1 MSTEIRK
8 EVCCPD
14 CGAKTTARMW
24 SGINAEV
31 NPNLRLSVLDES
43 LFDWRCPQCGYEAM
57 LAYPCLYHD
66 KGRRFM
72 IYILPGKP
80 DPAKAAGIGAQFPQ
94 LRGVRKRV
102 TGSLATLKEKIL
114 LFEDGLDDRAAEL
127 VKLLLA
133 MVLERGKGKRVEQGF
148 YCSSDGA
155 ADRIGFSFFVEG
167 EEEPVR
173 RMTSFAAYRQA
184 LSIVQNLLPPDG
196 EEFLVVNEKYARD
209 LLYRYRHGGEPPQ
222 EEQPDTAGNT
232 AEPAAEAAEPS
243 GKAPET
249 NEETAQA
256 SGNPAEPA
264 ETAPHAG
271 GEAEKA
277 AENAAAAR
285 QEAPPAPDGAP
296 ETAAQTGAQAQ
307 DAEKEPS
314 AAPEADGTEESGGE
328 PSPEPQAEH
337 ADENRDEAA
346 AKAQDAPKTEMGE

>member
-148 YCSSDGA
+148 YCSSDEA

-264 ETAPHAG
+264 ETAP
-271 GEAEKA
+271 
-277 AENAAAAR
+277 
-285 QEAPPAPDGAP
+285 
-296 ETAAQTGAQAQ
+296 QTGAQAQ

-314 AAPEADGTEESGGE
+314 AAPEAGGTKESGGE
-328 PSPEPQAEH
+328 PSPEPHAEH

>member
-148 YCSSDGA
+148 YCSSDEA

-222 EEQPDTAGNT
+222 EEQPDTAGN
-232 AEPAAEAAEPS
+232 
-243 GKAPET
+243 
-249 NEETAQA
+249 
-256 SGNPAEPA
+256 PAEPA

-285 QEAPPAPDGAP
+285 QEAPPVPDGTP

-314 AAPEADGTEESGGE
+314 AAPEAGVTEESGGE

>member
-148 YCSSDGA
+148 YCSSDEA

-209 LLYRYRHGGEPPQ
+209 LLYRFRHGGEPPQ

-264 ETAPHAG
+264 ETAP
-271 GEAEKA
+271 
-277 AENAAAAR
+277 
-285 QEAPPAPDGAP
+285 
-296 ETAAQTGAQAQ
+296 QTGAQAQ

-314 AAPEADGTEESGGE
+314 AAPEAGGTKESGGE
-328 PSPEPQAEH
+328 PSPEPHAEH

>member
-14 CGAKTTARMW
+14 CGTKTTARMW

-148 YCSSDGA
+148 YCSSDEA

-222 EEQPDTAGNT
+222 KEQPDTAGNT
-232 AEPAAEAAEPS
+232 AEPAAAAAEPS
-243 GKAPET
+243 GKTPET

-264 ETAPHAG
+264 ETAP
-271 GEAEKA
+271 
-277 AENAAAAR
+277 
-285 QEAPPAPDGAP
+285 
-296 ETAAQTGAQAQ
+296 QTGAQAQ

-314 AAPEADGTEESGGE
+314 AAPEAGVTEESGGE

>member
-148 YCSSDGA
+148 YCSSDEA

-222 EEQPDTAGNT
+222 KEQPDTAGNT
-232 AEPAAEAAEPS
+232 AEPAAAAAEPS
-243 GKAPET
+243 GKTPET

-264 ETAPHAG
+264 ETA
-271 GEAEKA
+271 
-277 AENAAAAR
+277 
-285 QEAPPAPDGAP
+285 
-296 ETAAQTGAQAQ
+296 AQTGAQAQ
-307 DAEKEPS
+307 DAEKEPC
-314 AAPEADGTEESGGE
+314 AAPEAGVTEESGGE

>member
-1 MSTEIRK
+1 
-8 EVCCPD
+8 
-14 CGAKTTARMW
+14 MW

-43 LFDWRCPQCGYEAM
+43 LFDWHCPRCGYEAM

-72 IYILPGKP
+72 IYILPGEP
-80 DPAKAAGIGAQFPQ
+80 DAGKAAGIAAQFPQ

-133 MVLERGKGKRVEQGF
+133 MVLERGKGKHVEQGF
-148 YCSSDGA
+148 YCSSDEA

-222 EEQPDTAGNT
+222 KEQPDTAGST
-232 AEPAAEAAEPS
+232 AEPAAAAAEPS

-264 ETAPHAG
+264 ETAP
-271 GEAEKA
+271 
-277 AENAAAAR
+277 
-285 QEAPPAPDGAP
+285 
-296 ETAAQTGAQAQ
+296 QTGAQAQ
-307 DAEKEPS
+307 DAEIGR
-314 AAPEADGTEESGGE
+314 A
-328 PSPEPQAEH
+328 H
-337 ADENRDEAA
+337 V
-346 AKAQDAPKTEMGE
+346 

>member
-14 CGAKTTARMW
+14 CGTKTTARMW

-80 DPAKAAGIGAQFPQ
+80 NPAKAAGIGAQFPQ

-133 MVLERGKGKRVEQGF
+133 MVLERGKGKHVEQGF
-148 YCSSDGA
+148 YCSSDEA

-232 AEPAAEAAEPS
+232 AEPAAAAAEPS
-243 GKAPET
+243 GKTPET

-264 ETAPHAG
+264 ETAP
-271 GEAEKA
+271 
-277 AENAAAAR
+277 
-285 QEAPPAPDGAP
+285 
-296 ETAAQTGAQAQ
+296 QTGAQAQ

>member
-80 DPAKAAGIGAQFPQ
+80 NPAKAAGIGAQFPQ

-148 YCSSDGA
+148 YCSSDEA

-222 EEQPDTAGNT
+222 KEQPDTAGNT

-243 GKAPET
+243 GKTPET

-264 ETAPHAG
+264 
-271 GEAEKA
+271 
-277 AENAAAAR
+277 
-285 QEAPPAPDGAP
+285 

-314 AAPEADGTEESGGE
+314 AAPEAGGTKESGGE
-328 PSPEPQAEH
+328 PSPEPHAEH

>member
-1 MSTEIRK
+1 M
-8 EVCCPD
+8 
-14 CGAKTTARMW
+14 
-24 SGINAEV
+24 
-31 NPNLRLSVLDES
+31 
-43 LFDWRCPQCGYEAM
+43 
-57 LAYPCLYHD
+57 
-66 KGRRFM
+66 
-72 IYILPGKP
+72 
-80 DPAKAAGIGAQFPQ
+80 
-94 LRGVRKRV
+94 
-102 TGSLATLKEKIL
+102 
-114 LFEDGLDDRAAEL
+114 
-127 VKLLLA
+127 
-133 MVLERGKGKRVEQGF
+133 
-148 YCSSDGA
+148 
-155 ADRIGFSFFVEG
+155 
-167 EEEPVR
+167 R

-243 GKAPET
+243 GKTPET

-264 ETAPHAG
+264 ETAP
-271 GEAEKA
+271 
-277 AENAAAAR
+277 
-285 QEAPPAPDGAP
+285 
-296 ETAAQTGAQAQ
+296 QTGAQAQ

-314 AAPEADGTEESGGE
+314 AAPEAGGTKESGGE

>member
-148 YCSSDGA
+148 YCSSDEA

-232 AEPAAEAAEPS
+232 AEPAAAAAEPS

-256 SGNPAEPA
+256 IGNPAEPA
-264 ETAPHAG
+264 
-271 GEAEKA
+271 
-277 AENAAAAR
+277 
-285 QEAPPAPDGAP
+285 

-314 AAPEADGTEESGGE
+314 AAPEADGTKESGGE

>member
-80 DPAKAAGIGAQFPQ
+80 DSAKAAGIGAQFPQ

-148 YCSSDGA
+148 YCSSDEA

-264 ETAPHAG
+264 ETA
-271 GEAEKA
+271 
-277 AENAAAAR
+277 
-285 QEAPPAPDGAP
+285 
-296 ETAAQTGAQAQ
+296 AQTGAQAQ

-314 AAPEADGTEESGGE
+314 AAPEAGVTEESGGE

-337 ADENRDEAA
+337 ADENRNEAA

>member
-148 YCSSDGA
+148 YCSSDEA

-264 ETAPHAG
+264 ETA
-271 GEAEKA
+271 
-277 AENAAAAR
+277 
-285 QEAPPAPDGAP
+285 
-296 ETAAQTGAQAQ
+296 AQTGAQAQ

>member
-102 TGSLATLKEKIL
+102 TGSLAILKEKIL

-148 YCSSDGA
+148 YCSSDEA

-222 EEQPDTAGNT
+222 KEQPDTAGNT
-232 AEPAAEAAEPS
+232 AEPAAAAAEPS
-243 GKAPET
+243 GKTPET

-264 ETAPHAG
+264 ETAP
-271 GEAEKA
+271 
-277 AENAAAAR
+277 
-285 QEAPPAPDGAP
+285 
-296 ETAAQTGAQAQ
+296 QTGAQAQ

>member
-80 DPAKAAGIGAQFPQ
+80 DSAKAAGIGAQFPQ

-148 YCSSDGA
+148 YCSSDEA

-232 AEPAAEAAEPS
+232 AEPAAAAAEPS

-264 ETAPHAG
+264 ETA
-271 GEAEKA
+271 
-277 AENAAAAR
+277 
-285 QEAPPAPDGAP
+285 
-296 ETAAQTGAQAQ
+296 AQTGAQAQ

-314 AAPEADGTEESGGE
+314 AAPEAGVTEESGGE

-337 ADENRDEAA
+337 ADENRNEAA

>member
-148 YCSSDGA
+148 YCSSDEA

-222 EEQPDTAGNT
+222 EEQPDTAGST
-232 AEPAAEAAEPS
+232 AEPAAAAAEPS

-264 ETAPHAG
+264 DT
-271 GEAEKA
+271 
-277 AENAAAAR
+277 AR

-314 AAPEADGTEESGGE
+314 AAPEAGGTKESGGE

>member
-80 DPAKAAGIGAQFPQ
+80 DSAKAAGIGAQFPQ

-148 YCSSDGA
+148 YCSSDEA

-232 AEPAAEAAEPS
+232 AEPAAAAAEPS

-256 SGNPAEPA
+256 IGNPAEPA
-264 ETAPHAG
+264 
-271 GEAEKA
+271 
-277 AENAAAAR
+277 
-285 QEAPPAPDGAP
+285 

-314 AAPEADGTEESGGE
+314 AAPEAGVTEESGGE

>member
-133 MVLERGKGKRVEQGF
+133 MVLERGKGKHVEQGF
-148 YCSSDGA
+148 YCSSDEA

-264 ETAPHAG
+264 ETA
-271 GEAEKA
+271 
-277 AENAAAAR
+277 
-285 QEAPPAPDGAP
+285 
-296 ETAAQTGAQAQ
+296 AQTGAQAQ
-307 DAEKEPS
+307 DAEKELS
-314 AAPEADGTEESGGE
+314 AAPEAGGTEESGGE

>member
-148 YCSSDGA
+148 YCSSDEA

-243 GKAPET
+243 GKTPET

-264 ETAPHAG
+264 ETA
-271 GEAEKA
+271 
-277 AENAAAAR
+277 
-285 QEAPPAPDGAP
+285 
-296 ETAAQTGAQAQ
+296 AQTGAQAQ
-307 DAEKEPS
+307 DAEKEPC
-314 AAPEADGTEESGGE
+314 AAPEAGVTEESGGE

>member
-148 YCSSDGA
+148 YCSSDEA

-222 EEQPDTAGNT
+222 KEQPDTAGNT
-232 AEPAAEAAEPS
+232 AEPAAAAAEPS
-243 GKAPET
+243 GKTPET

-256 SGNPAEPA
+256 IGNPAEPA
-264 ETAPHAG
+264 ETAP
-271 GEAEKA
+271 
-277 AENAAAAR
+277 
-285 QEAPPAPDGAP
+285 
-296 ETAAQTGAQAQ
+296 QTGAQAQ

>member
-148 YCSSDGA
+148 YCSSDEA

-167 EEEPVR
+167 EKEPVR
-173 RMTSFAAYRQA
+173 RMTSFAAYWQA

-222 EEQPDTAGNT
+222 EEQPDTAGST
-232 AEPAAEAAEPS
+232 AEPAAEAAKPS

-264 ETAPHAG
+264 
-271 GEAEKA
+271 
-277 AENAAAAR
+277 
-285 QEAPPAPDGAP
+285 

-328 PSPEPQAEH
+328 PSPEPHAEH

>member
-148 YCSSDGA
+148 YCSSDEA

-222 EEQPDTAGNT
+222 EEQPDTAGST

-264 ETAPHAG
+264 
-271 GEAEKA
+271 
-277 AENAAAAR
+277 
-285 QEAPPAPDGAP
+285 

>member
-148 YCSSDGA
+148 YCSSDEA

-264 ETAPHAG
+264 ETAP
-271 GEAEKA
+271 
-277 AENAAAAR
+277 
-285 QEAPPAPDGAP
+285 
-296 ETAAQTGAQAQ
+296 QTGAQAQ

-314 AAPEADGTEESGGE
+314 AAPEAGGTKESGGE

>member
-148 YCSSDGA
+148 YCSSDEA

-296 ETAAQTGAQAQ
+296 ETAAQ
-307 DAEKEPS
+307 DA
-314 AAPEADGTEESGGE
+314 EESGGE
-328 PSPEPQAEH
+328 PSPEPQTEH

>member
-148 YCSSDGA
+148 YCSSDEA

-222 EEQPDTAGNT
+222 KEQPDTAG
-232 AEPAAEAAEPS
+232 PS
-243 GKAPET
+243 ALSRQPQRPSLPEKRRKQT
-249 NEETAQA
+249 RKRRRRAGTRQNLPKQRRKRARRRRTRRKNPPPRLKQM
-256 SGNPAEPA
+256 GRRNPAESLLRSRRQNTRTRTGTRLPPRRRTRRKLRWESNCQCA
-264 ETAPHAG
+264 EFVVLQGKSWTG
-271 GEAEKA
+271 RQRCA
-277 AENAAAAR
+277 A
-285 QEAPPAPDGAP
+285 
-296 ETAAQTGAQAQ
+296 
-307 DAEKEPS
+307 
-314 AAPEADGTEESGGE
+314 
-328 PSPEPQAEH
+328 
-337 ADENRDEAA
+337 
-346 AKAQDAPKTEMGE
+346 

>member
-148 YCSSDGA
+148 YCSSDEA

-243 GKAPET
+243 GKTPET

-285 QEAPPAPDGAP
+285 QEAPPVPDGAP
-296 ETAAQTGAQAQ
+296 ETAAQTGAH
-307 DAEKEPS
+307 
-314 AAPEADGTEESGGE
+314 
-328 PSPEPQAEH
+328 AEH

>member
-148 YCSSDGA
+148 YCSSDEA

-243 GKAPET
+243 GKTPET

-264 ETAPHAG
+264 ETAP
-271 GEAEKA
+271 
-277 AENAAAAR
+277 
-285 QEAPPAPDGAP
+285 
-296 ETAAQTGAQAQ
+296 QTGAQAQ

>member
-148 YCSSDGA
+148 YCSSDEA

-232 AEPAAEAAEPS
+232 AEPAAAAAEPS

-264 ETAPHAG
+264 ETAP
-271 GEAEKA
+271 
-277 AENAAAAR
+277 
-285 QEAPPAPDGAP
+285 
-296 ETAAQTGAQAQ
+296 QTGAQAQ

-314 AAPEADGTEESGGE
+314 AAPEADGTKESGGE

-337 ADENRDEAA
+337 ADEKRDEAA

>member
-148 YCSSDGA
+148 YCSSDEA

-222 EEQPDTAGNT
+222 EEQPDTAGST

-243 GKAPET
+243 GKTPET

-264 ETAPHAG
+264 ETAP
-271 GEAEKA
+271 
-277 AENAAAAR
+277 
-285 QEAPPAPDGAP
+285 
-296 ETAAQTGAQAQ
+296 QTGAQAQ

-314 AAPEADGTEESGGE
+314 AAPEAGGTKESGGE

>member
-148 YCSSDGA
+148 YCSSDEA

-173 RMTSFAAYRQA
+173 RMTSFAA
-184 LSIVQNLLPPDG
+184 
-196 EEFLVVNEKYARD
+196 
-209 LLYRYRHGGEPPQ
+209 
-222 EEQPDTAGNT
+222 
-232 AEPAAEAAEPS
+232 
-243 GKAPET
+243 
-249 NEETAQA
+249 
-256 SGNPAEPA
+256 
-264 ETAPHAG
+264 
-271 GEAEKA
+271 
-277 AENAAAAR
+277 
-285 QEAPPAPDGAP
+285 
-296 ETAAQTGAQAQ
+296 
-307 DAEKEPS
+307 
-314 AAPEADGTEESGGE
+314 
-328 PSPEPQAEH
+328 
-337 ADENRDEAA
+337 
-346 AKAQDAPKTEMGE
+346 

>member
-148 YCSSDGA
+148 YCSSDEA

-264 ETAPHAG
+264 ETA
-271 GEAEKA
+271 
-277 AENAAAAR
+277 
-285 QEAPPAPDGAP
+285 
-296 ETAAQTGAQAQ
+296 AQTGAQAQ

-314 AAPEADGTEESGGE
+314 AAPEAGVTEESGGE

>member
-148 YCSSDGA
+148 YCSSDEA

-222 EEQPDTAGNT
+222 KEQPDTAGST
-232 AEPAAEAAEPS
+232 AEPAAAAAEPS

-256 SGNPAEPA
+256 SGNPPV
-264 ETAPHAG
+264 
-271 GEAEKA
+271 
-277 AENAAAAR
+277 
-285 QEAPPAPDGAP
+285 PDGAP

-328 PSPEPQAEH
+328 PSPEPQTEH

>member
-148 YCSSDGA
+148 YCSSDEA

-232 AEPAAEAAEPS
+232 AEPAAAAAEPS
-243 GKAPET
+243 GKTPET

-264 ETAPHAG
+264 ETAP
-271 GEAEKA
+271 
-277 AENAAAAR
+277 
-285 QEAPPAPDGAP
+285 
-296 ETAAQTGAQAQ
+296 QTGAQAQ

-314 AAPEADGTEESGGE
+314 AAPEAGVTEESGGE